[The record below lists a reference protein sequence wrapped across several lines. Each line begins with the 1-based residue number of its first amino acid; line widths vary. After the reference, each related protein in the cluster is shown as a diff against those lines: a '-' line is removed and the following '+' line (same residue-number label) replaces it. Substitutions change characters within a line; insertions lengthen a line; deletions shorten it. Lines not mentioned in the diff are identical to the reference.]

1 LAPIIAKPS
10 SGRRETL
17 PEKAM
22 MLRRSMTF
30 SHVVYASVFPA
41 VAAVLALV
49 AILILALRFAEAP
62 RRLIVAAGPPGGAEA
77 LLMAALAKNLDLDGR
92 ALRLTLRVVDGP
104 AEASK
109 ALDQGGA
116 DLAVIRSDAG
126 IPALGAAVAVLHN
139 DAAILAA
146 TRASGI
152 GKISSLAGKR
162 VGIVPGTALNIALFG
177 AVLAE
182 YDIGSGQIQQAP
194 LAAEDLPRALADRK
208 IDALFA
214 VGPLRGAALTAAIA
228 ALAAQAPRREIV
240 LVPVDAADGMA
251 ARGPAYQK
259 IDLPQGFFPGAP
271 PLPDDDFATLG
282 VAVRLEA
289 RASLPQDV
297 VTALT
302 RRLFEARRAL
312 EAQAPLAAAMEKP
325 EGDRGSFE
333 VIHPGAAAYYGD
345 SEKSF
350 MDLYGDWIYIGAM
363 LLSGLGSGAAAMVG
377 VTRARARKAALALID
392 QLIDLKQIAH
402 TTMSLPKLAELDHEI
417 EDLSTRGLRFARDHN
432 FDEAGLAA
440 LRLAIDEA
448 RRAINDQCNEL
459 EEKPA
464 LLANAA
470 AAKGAVNV
478 MSRRSTDT

>member
-1 LAPIIAKPS
+1 
-10 SGRRETL
+10 
-17 PEKAM
+17 M

-30 SHVVYASVFPA
+30 SHVVYAAVFPG

-49 AILILALRFAEAP
+49 AVLILTMRYVETP
-62 RRLIVAAGPPGGAEA
+62 RRLIVAAGPPGGTEA
-77 LLMAALAKNLDLDGR
+77 QLMAALAKSLDRDGG
-92 ALRLTLRVVDGP
+92 ALRLSLRAVEGP
-104 AEASK
+104 AEAAR
-109 ALDQGGA
+109 ALDQGAA
-116 DLAVIRSDAG
+116 DLAVIRSDSG
-126 IPALGAAVAVLHN
+126 IPTRGAAVAVLHN
-139 DAAILAA
+139 DVAVLAA

-152 GKISSLAGKR
+152 TKLSGLAGKR
-162 VGIVPGTALNIALFG
+162 VGIVPGTALNAALFG
-177 AVLAE
+177 AVIAE
-182 YDIGSGQIQQAP
+182 YDIAPAHVQQVLVAP
-194 LAAEDLPRALADRK
+194 DEAQKAPADRK
-208 IDALFA
+208 LDALFA
-214 VGPLRGAALTAAIA
+214 VGPLRGPTLPAAIA
-228 ALAAQAPRREIV
+228 AFATDAPRREIS
-240 LVPVDAADGMA
+240 LIPIDAAEGMA

-259 IDLPQGFFPGAP
+259 VDLPQGLFPGAP
-271 PLPDDDFATLG
+271 PLPDDDFVTLG

-289 RASLPQDV
+289 RANLSQDV
-297 VTALT
+297 VTNLT
-302 RRLFEARRAL
+302 RRLFETRRAL

-325 EGDRGSFE
+325 EGDRGAFE

-392 QLIDLKQIAH
+392 QLIDLKQVAH

-470 AAKGAVNV
+470 AAKGGHV
-478 MSRRSTDT
+478 SQGGQI